1 MWTYLDDNWGL
12 GAKDL
17 VQRVQWKST
26 SHDPRKLLLFDAL
39 NRSSVTLRVIGVVLH
54 DDFNAVSYEFDMS
67 SMDSLPV
74 DAKHVFF
81 LGPPDS
87 SHVQLYG
94 PELLELFRRALRN
107 SRHLSQTADDDGQG
121 AHFDDDEKGGRL
133 EFHLPLF
140 KQQVGCIAFVYYHH
154 SIRSKIQ
161 IGQNF
166 KKTTYTS
173 Y

>member
-26 SHDPRKLLLFDAL
+26 LCDPYKLLLFDAL
-39 NRSSVTLRVIGVVLH
+39 NRSSVTIRVIGVVLH
-54 DDFNAVSYEFDMS
+54 DDFDVVSYDFDIS

-121 AHFDDDEKGGRL
+121 MHLEDDEKGGRF

-140 KQQVGCIAFVYYHH
+140 KRQVRCITFLYYPH
-154 SIRSKIQ
+154 SIGSKLQ
-161 IGQNF
+161 RGQNF